1 MNRVSRVTELMIKAS
16 ERAAKIG
23 DDKLVKMLQEMK
35 ELHFNVE
42 NKIWQIHEAMET
54 IKRYR

>member
-23 DDKLVKMLQEMK
+23 DDKLVKMLEEMK

-42 NKIWQIHEAMET
+42 NKIWEIHVAMET

>member
-1 MNRVSRVTELMIKAS
+1 MKKVSRVTELMIKAS
-16 ERAAKIG
+16 DRAAKIG